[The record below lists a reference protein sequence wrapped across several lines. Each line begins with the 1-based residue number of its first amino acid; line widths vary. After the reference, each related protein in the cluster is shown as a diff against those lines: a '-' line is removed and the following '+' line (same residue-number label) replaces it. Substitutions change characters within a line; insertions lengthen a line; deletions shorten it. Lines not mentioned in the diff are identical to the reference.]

1 MALNPWQVESIQAFY
16 YIKCPECK
24 FDTKKENNFEDHAI
38 ENHPMSYELFGKKSV
53 KEEEF
58 DFVMI
63 KEEQMSD
70 FDETENNSEQIDFD
84 PTEMVDEGN
93 LPEIGEVKKELIDE
107 HFVSEDHITSGFEEK
122 ETNYEQF
129 DLHHTEMVDKKD
141 SPEVGEAKNGYIWD
155 IPEDNASYTGNGN
168 DVNAD
173 INLE

>member
-24 FDTKKENNFEDHAI
+24 FDTKKESNFEDHAI

-107 HFVSEDHITSGFEEK
+107 HFVSKDHITSGFEEK

-168 DVNAD
+168 GVNTD

>member
-1 MALNPWQVESIQAFY
+1 MSLNPWQVESIQAFY

-24 FDTKKENNFEDHAI
+24 FDTKKEINFEDHAI
-38 ENHPMSYELFGKKSV
+38 ENHPLSYELFGKKSV

-84 PTEMVDEGN
+84 PTEMVDEGD
-93 LPEIGEVKKELIDE
+93 LPEIGKVKKELIDE
-107 HFVSEDHITSGFEEK
+107 HFVSEDHITSDFEEK
-122 ETNYEQF
+122 ETNCEQIA
-129 DLHHTEMVDKKD
+129 LHHTEIIDEKD
-141 SPEVGEAKNGYIWD
+141 SPEDGEVKNGYIWD
-155 IPEDNASYTGNGN
+155 ISEDSASYTGNGN
-168 DVNAD
+168 GANAD

>member
-24 FDTKKENNFEDHAI
+24 FDTKKESNFEDHAI

-70 FDETENNSEQIDFD
+70 CDETENNSEQIDFD
-84 PTEMVDEGN
+84 PTEMVDEGD

-107 HFVSEDHITSGFEEK
+107 HFVSEDHMTSDFDEK
-122 ETNYEQF
+122 ETKYEQIA
-129 DLHHTEMVDKKD
+129 LHHTEINDGKD
-141 SPEVGEAKNGYIWD
+141 SYEVGKVKNEYIWD
-155 IPEDNASYTGNGN
+155 ISEGNASDTVN
-168 DVNAD
+168 DYGANTD
-173 INLE
+173 IKLE